1 MQLTIIQT
9 VSYSNL
15 DSFSPEALGTM
26 EVLKN
31 TDSYSLSL
39 TGWLGGL
46 TSTSIIP
53 VTIVSTVHI
62 RIFKQTKENMLLEWR
77 WKHGRVGMQISASCA
92 ETYGTKERRNLKSK
106 YRLKLGSCN
115 IPKWW
120 VWQEKLVKGGVRS
133 CSVCG
138 LRTSRLVPGCL
149 TAGFQGSERNGETK
163 TRRKRDVCTIKR
175 MFVFACVW
183 KANEFERFFYV
194 E

>member
-1 MQLTIIQT
+1 ML
-9 VSYSNL
+9 
-15 DSFSPEALGTM
+15 

-46 TSTSIIP
+46 TSAYIIL

-62 RIFKQTKENMLLEWR
+62 RILKQTRWNTLLEWR
-77 WKHGRVGMQISASCA
+77 WKQGRMGMQISASCA
-92 ETYGTKERRNLKSK
+92 ETYGTKKRRNLKSR
-106 YRLKLGSCN
+106 YRLKMRSGN
-115 IPKWW
+115 IPICWL
-120 VWQEKLVKGGVRS
+120 WQEKPVKRGVRS

-149 TAGFQGSERNGETK
+149 SAIFQGSERKGETK